1 MSNNEN
7 KQNKG
12 YVILI
17 AAIASTGGLLF
28 GFDTGVISGALPFL
42 KQSFG
47 GLESGQ
53 LEWITTAAL
62 IGAVLGAASS
72 GRITDI
78 FGRKKVILVTSV
90 IFAAGSLLTGIAPMA
105 HPPGKDTFA

>member
-7 KQNKG
+7 KRNTG
-12 YVILI
+12 YIVLI

-42 KQSFG
+42 KEYFQMQSG
-47 GLESGQ
+47 EQ
-53 LEWITTAAL
+53 EWITTAAL
-62 IGAVLGAASS
+62 IGAVLGAVSS

-78 FGRKKVILVTSV
+78 FGRKKVIIVTSM
-90 IFAAGSLLTGIAPMA
+90 IFALGAILTGAEIGRA
-105 HPPGKDTFA
+105 HV